1 MAIPAVGADSLAVN
15 YANLYNDPYFL
26 QALNS
31 PNYYQYAQNQV
42 QPNLV
47 SQYTTQADTTGVTI
61 PADSVQLRGAGEQ
74 IEGGKKKSK
83 GAAWILGTLLAA
95 GTIFAGVKCHGK
107 GAELAD
113 SLLGKIGK
121 GAEAY
126 WKEFSPK
133 LSNFWDKC
141 KFWENWGKK

>member
-1 MAIPAVGADSLAVN
+1 MPQHQILLPWAFVPIDVVWVCAQVG
-15 YANLYNDPYFL
+15 
-26 QALNS
+26 
-31 PNYYQYAQNQV
+31 NQ
-42 QPNLV
+42 
-47 SQYTTQADTTGVTI
+47 
-61 PADSVQLRGAGEQ
+61 
-74 IEGGKKKSK
+74 
-83 GAAWILGTLLAA
+83 ILGTIDQEEISPRTEP
-95 GTIFAGVKCHGK
+95 GTVFAGIKCHGK